1 MTHTK
6 RKITTVNYQIS
17 RWFYV
22 GSIFLS
28 LFPSHREPSK
38 GQTHNLKHY
47 IISIVLTTITTICHN
62 TISNAAPL
70 VSVDKIRNCGY
81 KISDRSCRKFHWQ
94 LTHTQLKQSN
104 ALTNTIFGNLDRQN
118 HSIDRYTNVINF
130 EPEIDSFF
138 APSVLDIR
146 KSNLIPCKYNKIN
159 SQNPCVSLPLKV
171 SQADTQSISQS
182 NPEPNN
188 PPTNEQQGDPP
199 PLEGEPNLP
208 TSSPTEAPPLT
219 EPQRTESEDK
229 IERLRRSLKSSSQRE
244 LGTLRVREVN
254 NRNTGKTPQS
264 SSQGELGRLR
274 VREANNRNTEK
285 TQSPIE
291 QIPPP
296 ATKKP
301 VKRQPTPAGY
311 LIGYFGYFTSTN
323 IFSSEVD
330 PIGDGLF
337 YSGLTLASAPLR
349 FGKNTSLNASV
360 DGYLIRYINQSEFDY
375 NQIRFNLNLY
385 QKLAPQTYA
394 GIGWTHQNL
403 FYARDSDFFASGDRF
418 LSENSFRFSLS
429 RRDLIAPKLSLDSV
443 YEFRYNF
450 ADPDSRNRVI
460 NSLWLS
466 MNYRWQ
472 PLQVGLNYQFN
483 FSDFTKR
490 DREDNFHR
498 LYANLN
504 YSVSKTSQISVQS
517 GIVLGGSTDPRIDF
531 DGWFIGVNY
540 SLELGRF

>member
-1 MTHTK
+1 M
-6 RKITTVNYQIS
+6 
-17 RWFYV
+17 
-22 GSIFLS
+22 
-28 LFPSHREPSK
+28 
-38 GQTHNLKHY
+38 
-47 IISIVLTTITTICHN
+47 
-62 TISNAAPL
+62 
-70 VSVDKIRNCGY
+70 VSVEKIRNCGDQV
-81 KISDRSCRKFHWQ
+81 SDRSCSKSHRQ
-94 LTHTQLKQSN
+94 LTHIQLKQSN
-104 ALTNTIFGNLDRQN
+104 ALKNTIFGHFDRQN
-118 HSIDRYTNVINF
+118 HSIDRYTNLINF
-130 EPEIDSFF
+130 KPEIDSFF
-138 APSVLDIR
+138 APSALDIR
-146 KSNLIPCKYNKIN
+146 KSNLDIRKSNLNLCKYNEIK
-159 SQNPCVSLPLKV
+159 SQNLCVSLPLKI

-188 PPTNEQQGDPP
+188 PSTNEQQSDPP
-199 PLEGEPNLP
+199 PVEGEPNLP

-219 EPQRTESEDK
+219 EPQRSESEDK
-229 IERLRRSLKSSSQRE
+229 IERLRRSLKSSSREE
-244 LGTLRVREVN
+244 LGTLRVREAN
-254 NRNTGKTPQS
+254 NQNSGKTPQPS
-264 SSQGELGRLR
+264 SREELGTLR
-274 VREANNRNTEK
+274 VREANNQNSGK
-285 TQSPIE
+285 TPPPVE
-291 QIPPP
+291 QIPTPP
-296 ATKKP
+296 KKP
-301 VKRQPTPAGY
+301 PKRQPAPAGF
-311 LIGYFGYFTSTN
+311 LIGYLGYFTSTN

-337 YSGLTLASAPLR
+337 YSGLTLASGSLR
-349 FGKNTSLNASV
+349 FGKNTSLNTSV
-360 DGYLIRYINQSEFDY
+360 DGYLIRYIKQSEFDY

-403 FYARDSDFFASGDRF
+403 FYARSSDFFSSGDRF
-418 LSENSFRFSLS
+418 LSENSLRFSLS
-429 RRDLIAPKLSLDSV
+429 RRSLIAPKLTLDSV

-483 FSDFTKR
+483 FSDFTRR

-504 YSVSKTSQISVQS
+504 YSVSKTSQFSVQS